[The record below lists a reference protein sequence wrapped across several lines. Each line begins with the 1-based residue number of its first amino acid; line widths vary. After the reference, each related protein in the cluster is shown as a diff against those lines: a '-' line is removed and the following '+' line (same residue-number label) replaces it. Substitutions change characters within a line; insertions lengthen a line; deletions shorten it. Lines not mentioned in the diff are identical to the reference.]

1 MKRHFFYIFFYII
14 FFVLTGCT
22 SLFFQPQQGLFEN
35 PFVKKVSCEDIYFEA
50 PDGVKLHGWLLE
62 PEGKS
67 LGRILFLHGN
77 AENISTHVNSV
88 LWLVLKGYTVFAFD
102 YRGYGLSEGNPTL
115 EGVHI
120 DTEAAFKKL
129 MSLYPDERIVVL
141 GQSLGGAIAI
151 YMVANS
157 SLKKD
162 IKALI
167 SEGSFASYR
176 QIAREKLGQFFL
188 TWPFQYPLS
197 LLFNDS
203 YSPVRY
209 IDKVS
214 PVPLVILHGDMD
226 RIVPV
231 HHGEILYKKAFEPKE
246 FWLAKDLGHIE
257 SFKDEGIRERLV
269 EYLKSLK

>member
-1 MKRHFFYIFFYII
+1 MKRNFFYIFFCAV
-14 FFVLTGCT
+14 FFIQTGCT
-22 SLFFQPQQGLFEN
+22 SIFFQPQQGLFEN
-35 PFVKKVSCEDIYFEA
+35 PFVKKVSCEDVYFET

-77 AENISTHVNSV
+77 AENISTHVNNV

-102 YRGYGLSEGNPTL
+102 YRGYGLSEGHSTI

-120 DTEAAFKKL
+120 DAEAALKKL
-129 MSLYPDERIVVL
+129 ISFYPDERIVVL

-151 YMVANS
+151 YMAANS
-157 SLKKD
+157 SLKKE
-162 IKALI
+162 IKAVI
-167 SEGSFASYR
+167 SEGSFAGYR

-197 LLFNDS
+197 LLFSDS

-209 IDKVS
+209 VSKVS
-214 PVPLVILHGDMD
+214 PVPLVILHGGKD
-226 RIVPV
+226 RIVPL
-231 HHGEILYKKAFEPKE
+231 HHGEILYKNAAEPKKL
-246 FWLAKDLGHIE
+246 WVADGMGHIQ
-257 SFKDEGIRERLV
+257 SFEDEGIRNRLL
-269 EYLKSLK
+269 EYLKSLR